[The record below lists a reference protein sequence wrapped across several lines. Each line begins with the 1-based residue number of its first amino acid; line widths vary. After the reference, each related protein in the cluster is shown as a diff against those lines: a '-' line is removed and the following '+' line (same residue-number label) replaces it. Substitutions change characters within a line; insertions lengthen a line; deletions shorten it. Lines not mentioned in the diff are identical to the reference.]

1 MTGQGGR
8 LHESTGL
15 CVRCRGLLLLS
26 FLRGSQALSGYYLRR
41 CVGL

>member
-1 MTGQGGR
+1 MTHQGGR
-8 LHESTGL
+8 LQESASL

-26 FLRGSQALSGYYLRR
+26 FCSQALRWCYLRR